1 MKPGRP
7 RTIAGDKSV
16 QASFS
21 VSVQEY
27 DALKE
32 QAERCGMSISSWLR
46 AQVDSKTPQPV
57 ES

>member
-21 VSVQEY
+21 LSLEEY
-27 DALKE
+27 SAMKRE
-32 QAERCGMSISSWLR
+32 AEKAGISLSAWLR
-46 AQVDSKTPQPV
+46 AQVTK
-57 ES
+57 